1 MARLGIYTGTAPDAG
16 DGDNLLDGAVK
27 INSNFTEV
35 YTLLG
40 DGTNLLAGIVTSI
53 VAGDNINVSGA
64 TGQVTI
70 TAGAGGTWAT
80 AASGIHTSKNVG
92 IGTDNP
98 TSKLT
103 VSGDS
108 LVSGVS
114 TATQFYGSGVNLS
127 GIVTSIVAGT
137 NVTISGA
144 TGQVTINASGGG
156 GGTGYFEQNTT
167 GIHTLSN
174 VGIGTT
180 TASSVLTVSG
190 NTLITG
196 ILTATSFIKSG
207 GTSSQFLKAD
217 GSVDSNT
224 YLTTTG
230 NGSTLS
236 GIVTTLTAGTGIS
249 ISQVGGS
256 ATITNSEIYWE
267 SLSAGINTTTNVGLG
282 TTNPQTPLQ
291 IENVYG
297 VKTGLG
303 TFVASAGIAHTLD
316 SFTISS
322 TDFKTSEYTIHINYN
337 SNIQAQKLLV
347 MQNGSDA
354 YSQEYAIMFDPNI
367 IVSIGAT
374 VVSGELRLEVT
385 PETGVTGLTTYR
397 FTRQTML

>member
-27 INSNFTEV
+27 INSNFSEV

-53 VAGDNINVSGA
+53 VAGNNINVSGA

-70 TAGAGGTWAT
+70 SAGAGGTWANYDT
-80 AASGIHTSKNVG
+80 NTGISTTKKVRIQNNLEV
-92 IGTDNP
+92 T
-98 TSKLT
+98 
-103 VSGDS
+103 
-108 LVSGVS
+108 GVC
-114 TATQFYGSGVNLS
+114 TATSFYGAGTNLS

-156 GGTGYFEQNTT
+156 GGTGYFEQNAT

-190 NTLITG
+190 NTSITG
-196 ILTATSFIKSG
+196 ILTATSLIKSG

-236 GIVTTLTAGTGIS
+236 GIVTALTAGTGIS
-249 ISQVGGS
+249 INQVGGN

-267 SLSAGINTTTNVGLG
+267 SLSAGINTTANVGLG
-282 TTNPQTPLQ
+282 TTNPQTSLQ

-322 TDFKTSEYTIHINYN
+322 TDFKTSEYTVHINYN
-337 SNIQAQKLLV
+337 SSIQTQKVLV
-347 MQNGSDA
+347 MQNGSTA
-354 YSQEYAIMFDPNI
+354 YSQEYAVMFDPSI

-374 VVSGELRLEVT
+374 ITSGELRLEVT